1 LILEDLDQDVLLME
15 RELQKGGFTFQ
26 TLRVDKKPAFIEAL
40 KSFRPDI
47 ILSDYNLPGFNGMA
61 ALEIARNELPTVPFL
76 FVSGF
81 IGEELAIEAL
91 KNGAID
97 YVVKDRLSRLGS
109 SVRRALREAR
119 ERSERKKALQ
129 DLQDS
134 EHKYRSLFEEVQKS
148 RTQLEN
154 LSRQL
159 LQTQETERRRIAR
172 ELHDEIG
179 QSLTALKINLEAL
192 QQSDPQSD
200 RFSQLIDSIGIVE
213 RVLWQ
218 IRNLSLDLRPSL
230 LDDLG
235 LVAALRWYLD
245 RQSQRGGF
253 QVDFVVQNL
262 QKRLHPDLETAMFR
276 VAQEAITN
284 ILKHARA
291 KHVHV
296 EVREE
301 EDCLVFQIMD
311 DGTGFDV
318 ASAYARAT
326 KGHSIG
332 LLSMKERVSLCGG
345 EFGVKSSAGVTEI
358 SATFPLSACFTES
371 DDENR

>member
-1 LILEDLDQDVLLME
+1 ME
-15 RELQKGGFTFQ
+15 HELQKGGFTFQ
-26 TLRVDKKPAFIEAL
+26 TLRVDKMPAFLEAL
-40 KSFRPDI
+40 KSFHPDI
-47 ILSDYNLPGFNGMA
+47 ILSDYNMPGFNGMA
-61 ALEIARNELPTVPFL
+61 ALELACQELPTVPFL

-91 KNGAID
+91 KKGAID
-97 YVVKDRLSRLGS
+97 YVLKDRLSRLGS
-109 SVRRALREAR
+109 SVRRALRETH
-119 ERSERKKALQ
+119 ERSERKKALEA
-129 DLQDS
+129 LQDS
-134 EHKYRSLFEEVQKS
+134 EQKYRSLFEEVQKS
-148 RTQLEN
+148 RMQLEN

-192 QQSDPQSD
+192 QQPDSGSD
-200 RFSQLIDSIGIVE
+200 RFRQLIDSIGIVE

-245 RQSQRGGF
+245 RQSHRGGF

-262 QKRLHPDLETAMFR
+262 EKRLPPDLETVLFR

-291 KHVHV
+291 KQVRV
-296 EVREE
+296 EVRQE
-301 EDCLVFQIMD
+301 EDGLILHIQD
-311 DGTGFDV
+311 DGIGFDV
-318 ASAYARAT
+318 ASAYARAA
-326 KGHSIG
+326 KGQSIG

-345 EFGVKSSAGVTEI
+345 EFRVKSSESRTEI
-358 SATFPLSACFTES
+358 FASFPSAGCFTKSES
-371 DDENR
+371 